1 MLLHSL
7 AAPSDALDVLMR
19 PRRQDKERRHRMPPE
34 TAAQQ
39 RFVKSWR
46 DGVDP
51 GAKHR
56 ERGRER

>member
-1 MLLHSL
+1 MLRHSL
-7 AAPSDALDVLMR
+7 AAPSDALDVFTR
-19 PRRQDKERRHRMPPE
+19 TRRQDKERRHGMSPE

-46 DGVDP
+46 DGVEP